1 MLGAAL
7 GLMQQ
12 VAGQP
17 VEVHGRI
24 AYVPQVCV
32 LCLFNPRVQFNF
44 CFIGALAKILRS
56 QHRCLC
62 RRSKHV
68 DSIRVLEH
76 DTRGLLS
83 LMSRGLCRGH
93 FKLIFIARDDRCSRS
108 SPGLWNGLHLC
119 GQSQVLL
126 HEVCR

>member
-32 LCLFNPRVQFNF
+32 LCLFTLRMPSTF
-44 CFIGALAKILRS
+44 CTASIGTLAKNLRS
-56 QHRCLC
+56 QHHCLC
-62 RRSKHV
+62 KRSKHV

-76 DTRGLLS
+76 DT
-83 LMSRGLCRGH
+83 
-93 FKLIFIARDDRCSRS
+93 
-108 SPGLWNGLHLC
+108 
-119 GQSQVLL
+119 
-126 HEVCR
+126 